1 MKSRSQDEINVSNIK
16 FIFGSLIQD
25 RTLFCRLNINTNK
38 GVYKIMSRWV
48 ELYEKNEKIN

>member
-1 MKSRSQDEINVSNIK
+1 MKSRSQDEINTK

-25 RTLFCRLNINTNK
+25 KTLFCLLNINTNK
-38 GVYKIMSRWV
+38 GVYKIMSRWI

>member
-16 FIFGSLIQD
+16 FIFGNLIQD